1 MSARTRRA
9 RVVLAAAAA
18 LAGALGAAPAGAAP
32 LAHREVLPNG
42 IVLLVAERP
51 AVPIVAVRL
60 LTRAGAAFDPDDRAG
75 LANLTSAVL
84 TRGTAKRTGPEIDSA
99 IEFVG
104 GSLEAAAGRDS
115 LTVAVSV
122 QKKDFALGLD
132 LMSEVVLS
140 PTFPAAEVTRKVAEI
155 RAAIQRSEED
165 PGTLATRALSR
176 LVYPGHPYGRPVEGT
191 RESVGRLTRDD
202 IVKFY
207 ARHARPDATVVAVV
221 GAVTVDEARREITAR
236 LGSWA
241 RPSDPPPSI
250 TPPTTAM
257 VPRDETIKRELTQS
271 TLMFGRRAVRQTDP
285 DYFPLSVAS
294 YVLGGGSTSRLYT
307 KVREESGLAY
317 AVYSWVSPA
326 RYGAAFAVSAQT
338 RTAEVPKVVTMIRE
352 ELARMTREPVSDR
365 ELTLAKQYLIGSFPF
380 RLDTSSKVADFL
392 AAVEDQGLGLD
403 YADRYKERIGRV
415 TAKDIQDVATKYFPP
430 AGFSLVTVGEIK

>member
-1 MSARTRRA
+1 MSSRASRTGIA
-9 RVVLAAAAA
+9 LAAVAA
-18 LAGALGAAPAGAAP
+18 LVTALGARPAGAAP

-75 LANLTSAVL
+75 LANLTSALL

-104 GSLEAAAGRDS
+104 GSLEAAAGRDG
-115 LTVAVSV
+115 LTVALAV
-122 QKKDFALGLD
+122 QKKDLSLGLD
-132 LMSEVVLS
+132 LLSEVVLS

-155 RAAIQRSEED
+155 QAAIQRSEED

-176 LVYPGHPYGRPVEGT
+176 LVYPNHPYGRPVEGT
-191 RESVGRLTRDD
+191 RESVARLTRDD
-202 IVKFY
+202 VVKFY
-207 ARHARPDATVVAVV
+207 GRHARPDATVVAVV
-221 GAVTVDEARREITAR
+221 GAVTVDEARREIIAR

-241 RPSDPPPSI
+241 RPSDPPPPL

-257 VPRDETIKRELTQS
+257 TPREETIKRELTQS

-294 YVLGGGSTSRLYT
+294 YVLGGGSASRLYT
-307 KVREESGLAY
+307 RVREESGLAY
-317 AVYSWVSPA
+317 AVHSWVSPA

-338 RTAEVPKVVTMIRE
+338 RTAEAPKVVAMIRE
-352 ELARMTREPVSDR
+352 ELARMTREQVSNR
-365 ELTLAKQYLIGSFPF
+365 ELSLAKQYLIGSFPF

-415 TAKDIQDVATKYFPP
+415 TAKDVQDVAAKYFPP
-430 AGFSLVTVGEIK
+430 ASFSLVTVGEIK

>member
-1 MSARTRRA
+1 MNARAGRTRIA
-9 RVVLAAAAA
+9 LAAVVA
-18 LAGALGAAPAGAAP
+18 LAGALGSRPAVAAP

-60 LTRAGAAFDPDDRAG
+60 LTRAGAVFDPEDRAG
-75 LANLTSAVL
+75 LANLTGALL

-115 LTVAVSV
+115 LTVALSV
-122 QKKDFALGLD
+122 QKKDFSLGLD
-132 LMSEVVLS
+132 LLSEVVLS

-155 RAAIQRSEED
+155 QAAIQRSNED

-176 LVYPGHPYGRPVEGT
+176 LVYPSHPYGRPVEGT
-191 RESVGRLTRDD
+191 RESVARLTRDD
-202 IVKFY
+202 VVKFY
-207 ARHARPDATVVAVV
+207 ARQARPDATVVAVV

-250 TPPTTAM
+250 TPPTVAM
-257 VPRDETIKRELTQS
+257 TPHEETIKRELTQS
-271 TLMFGRRAVRQTDP
+271 TLMFGRRAVRQMEP

-307 KVREESGLAY
+307 RVREESGLAY

-338 RTAEVPKVVTMIRE
+338 RTAEVPKVVVMIRE
-352 ELARMTREPVSDR
+352 ELARMTREPVSER
-365 ELTLAKQYLIGSFPF
+365 ELALAKQYLIGSFPF

-392 AAVEDQGLGLD
+392 AAIEDQGLGLD

-415 TAKDIQDVATKYFPP
+415 TVRDVQDVATKYYPP
-430 AGFSLVTVGEIK
+430 ASFSLVTVGEIK

>member
-1 MSARTRRA
+1 MNARAGRTRIA
-9 RVVLAAAAA
+9 LAAVVA
-18 LAGALGAAPAGAAP
+18 LAGALGSGPAVAAP

-60 LTRAGAAFDPDDRAG
+60 LTRAGAVFDSEDRAG
-75 LANLTSAVL
+75 LANLTGALL

-104 GSLEAAAGRDS
+104 GSLEAAAGRDN
-115 LTVAVSV
+115 LTVALSV
-122 QKKDFALGLD
+122 QKKDFSLGLD
-132 LMSEVVLS
+132 LLSEVVLS

-155 RAAIQRSEED
+155 QAAIQRSNED

-176 LVYPGHPYGRPVEGT
+176 LVYPSHPYGRPVEGT
-191 RESVGRLTRDD
+191 RESVARLTRDD
-202 IVKFY
+202 VVKFY
-207 ARHARPDATVVAVV
+207 ARQARPDATVVAVV

-250 TPPTTAM
+250 TPPTVAM
-257 VPRDETIKRELTQS
+257 TPHEETIKRELTQS
-271 TLMFGRRAVRQTDP
+271 TLMFGRRAVRQTEP

-307 KVREESGLAY
+307 RVREESGLAY

-338 RTAEVPKVVTMIRE
+338 RTAEVPKVVVMIRE
-352 ELARMTREPVSDR
+352 ELARMTREPVSER
-365 ELTLAKQYLIGSFPF
+365 ELALAKQYLIGSFPF

-392 AAVEDQGLGLD
+392 AAIEDQGLGLD

-415 TAKDIQDVATKYFPP
+415 TVRDVQDVATKYFPP
-430 AGFSLVTVGEIK
+430 ASFSLVTVGEIK

>member
-1 MSARTRRA
+1 MSSRAYRTGIA
-9 RVVLAAAAA
+9 LAAVAA
-18 LAGALGAAPAGAAP
+18 LVTALGARPAGAAP

-60 LTRAGAAFDPDDRAG
+60 LTRAGAAFDPDDGAG

-104 GSLEAAAGRDS
+104 GSLEAAAGRDG
-115 LTVAVSV
+115 LTVALAV
-122 QKKDFALGLD
+122 QKKDFSLGLD
-132 LMSEVVLS
+132 LLSEIVLS
-140 PTFPAAEVTRKVAEI
+140 PTFPAAEVARKVAEI
-155 RAAIQRSEED
+155 QAAIQRSQED
-165 PGTLATRALSR
+165 PGTLATRALTR
-176 LVYPGHPYGRPVEGT
+176 LVYPNHPYGRPVEGT
-191 RESVGRLTRDD
+191 RESVARLTRDD
-202 IVKFY
+202 VVKFY
-207 ARHARPDATVVAVV
+207 GRHARPDATVVAVV
-221 GAVTVDEARREITAR
+221 GAVTVDEARREIIAR

-257 VPRDETIKRELTQS
+257 TPREETIKRELTQS

-294 YVLGGGSTSRLYT
+294 YVLGGGSASRLYT
-307 KVREESGLAY
+307 RVREESGLAY
-317 AVYSWVSPA
+317 AVHSWVSPA

-338 RTAEVPKVVTMIRE
+338 RTAEAPKVVAMIRE
-352 ELARMTREPVSDR
+352 ELARMTREQVSNR
-365 ELTLAKQYLIGSFPF
+365 ELSLAKQYLIGSFPF

-415 TAKDIQDVATKYFPP
+415 TAKDVQDVAAKYFPP
-430 AGFSLVTVGEIK
+430 ASFSLVTVGEIK

>member
-1 MSARTRRA
+1 MNARAGRTRIA
-9 RVVLAAAAA
+9 LAAVVA
-18 LAGALGAAPAGAAP
+18 LAGAVGSGPAVAAP

-60 LTRAGAAFDPDDRAG
+60 LTRAGAVFDPEDRAG
-75 LANLTSAVL
+75 LAHLTSALL

-115 LTVAVSV
+115 LTVALSV
-122 QKKDFALGLD
+122 QKKDFSLGLD
-132 LMSEVVLS
+132 LLSEVVLS

-155 RAAIQRSEED
+155 QAAIQRSNED

-176 LVYPGHPYGRPVEGT
+176 LVYPSHPYGRPVEGT
-191 RESVGRLTRDD
+191 RESVARLTRDD
-202 IVKFY
+202 VVKFY
-207 ARHARPDATVVAVV
+207 ARQARPDATVVAVV

-250 TPPTTAM
+250 TPPTVAM
-257 VPRDETIKRELTQS
+257 TPHEETIKRELTQS
-271 TLMFGRRAVRQTDP
+271 TLMFGRRAVRQTEP

-307 KVREESGLAY
+307 RVRDESGLAY

-338 RTAEVPKVVTMIRE
+338 RTAEVPKVVVMIRE
-352 ELARMTREPVSDR
+352 ELARMTREPVSER
-365 ELTLAKQYLIGSFPF
+365 ELALAKQYLIGSFPF

-392 AAVEDQGLGLD
+392 AAIEDQGLGLD

-415 TAKDIQDVATKYFPP
+415 TVRDVQDVATKYFPP
-430 AGFSLVTVGEIK
+430 ASFSLVTVGEIK

>member
-1 MSARTRRA
+1 MNARAGRTRIA
-9 RVVLAAAAA
+9 LAAVVA
-18 LAGALGAAPAGAAP
+18 LAGAVGSGPAVAAP

-60 LTRAGAAFDPDDRAG
+60 LTRAGAVFDPEDRAG
-75 LANLTSAVL
+75 LAHLTSALL

-115 LTVAVSV
+115 LTVALSV
-122 QKKDFALGLD
+122 QKKDFSLGLD
-132 LMSEVVLS
+132 LLSEVVLS

-155 RAAIQRSEED
+155 QAAIQRSNED

-176 LVYPGHPYGRPVEGT
+176 LVYPSHPYGRPVEGT
-191 RESVGRLTRDD
+191 RESVARLTRDD
-202 IVKFY
+202 VVKFY
-207 ARHARPDATVVAVV
+207 ARQARPDATVVAVV

-250 TPPTTAM
+250 TPPTVAM
-257 VPRDETIKRELTQS
+257 TPHEETIKRELTQS
-271 TLMFGRRAVRQTDP
+271 TLMFGRRAVRQTEP

-307 KVREESGLAY
+307 RVREESGLAY

-338 RTAEVPKVVTMIRE
+338 RTAEVPKVVVMIRE
-352 ELARMTREPVSDR
+352 ELARMTREPVSER
-365 ELTLAKQYLIGSFPF
+365 ELALAKQYLIGSFPF

-392 AAVEDQGLGLD
+392 AAIEDQGLGLD

-415 TAKDIQDVATKYFPP
+415 TVRDVQDVATKYFPP
-430 AGFSLVTVGEIK
+430 ASFSLVTVGEIK

>member
-1 MSARTRRA
+1 MNARAGRTRIA
-9 RVVLAAAAA
+9 LAAVVA
-18 LAGALGAAPAGAAP
+18 LAGAVGSGPAVAAP

-60 LTRAGAAFDPDDRAG
+60 LTRAGAVFDPEDRAG
-75 LANLTSAVL
+75 LANLTGALL

-115 LTVAVSV
+115 LTVALSV
-122 QKKDFALGLD
+122 QKKDFSLGLD
-132 LMSEVVLS
+132 LLSEVVLS

-155 RAAIQRSEED
+155 QAAIQRSNED

-176 LVYPGHPYGRPVEGT
+176 LVYPSHPYGRPVEGT
-191 RESVGRLTRDD
+191 RESVARLTRDD
-202 IVKFY
+202 VVKFY
-207 ARHARPDATVVAVV
+207 ARQARPDATVVAVV

-250 TPPTTAM
+250 TPPTVAM
-257 VPRDETIKRELTQS
+257 TPHEETIKRELTQS
-271 TLMFGRRAVRQTDP
+271 TLMFGRRAVRQTEP

-307 KVREESGLAY
+307 RVRDESGLAY

-338 RTAEVPKVVTMIRE
+338 RTAEVPKVVVMIRE
-352 ELARMTREPVSDR
+352 ELARMTREPVSER
-365 ELTLAKQYLIGSFPF
+365 ELALAKQYLIGSFPF

-392 AAVEDQGLGLD
+392 AAIEDQGLGLD

-415 TAKDIQDVATKYFPP
+415 TVRDVQDVATKYFPP
-430 AGFSLVTVGEIK
+430 ASFSLVTVGEIK

>member
-1 MSARTRRA
+1 MNARAGRTRIA
-9 RVVLAAAAA
+9 LAAVVA
-18 LAGALGAAPAGAAP
+18 LAGALGSGPAVAAP

-60 LTRAGAAFDPDDRAG
+60 LTRAGAVFDPEDRAG
-75 LANLTSAVL
+75 LAHLTSALL

-104 GSLEAAAGRDS
+104 GSLEAAAGRDN
-115 LTVAVSV
+115 LTVALSV
-122 QKKDFALGLD
+122 QKKDFSLGLD
-132 LMSEVVLS
+132 LLSEVVLS

-155 RAAIQRSEED
+155 QAAIQRSNED

-176 LVYPGHPYGRPVEGT
+176 LVYPSHPYGRPVEGT
-191 RESVGRLTRDD
+191 RESVARLTRDD
-202 IVKFY
+202 VVKFY
-207 ARHARPDATVVAVV
+207 ARQARPDATVVAVV

-250 TPPTTAM
+250 TPPTVAM
-257 VPRDETIKRELTQS
+257 TPHEETIKRELTQS
-271 TLMFGRRAVRQTDP
+271 TLMFGRRAVRQTEP

-307 KVREESGLAY
+307 RVRDESGLAY

-338 RTAEVPKVVTMIRE
+338 RTAEVPKVVVMIRE
-352 ELARMTREPVSDR
+352 ELARMTREPVSER
-365 ELTLAKQYLIGSFPF
+365 ELALAKQYLIGSFPF

-392 AAVEDQGLGLD
+392 AAIEDQGLGLD

-415 TAKDIQDVATKYFPP
+415 TIRDVQDVATKYFPP
-430 AGFSLVTVGEIK
+430 ASFSLVTVGEIK

>member
-1 MSARTRRA
+1 MSARAGRTRIA
-9 RVVLAAAAA
+9 LAAVVA
-18 LAGALGAAPAGAAP
+18 LAGALGSGPAGAAP

-60 LTRAGAAFDPDDRAG
+60 LTRAGAAFEPEDRAG
-75 LANLTSAVL
+75 LASLTGALL

-115 LTVAVSV
+115 LTVALSV
-122 QKKDFALGLD
+122 QKKDFSLGLD
-132 LMSEVVLS
+132 LLSEVVLS

-155 RAAIQRSEED
+155 QAAIQRSNED

-191 RESVGRLTRDD
+191 RESVARLTRDD
-202 IVKFY
+202 VVKFY
-207 ARHARPDATVVAVV
+207 ARQARPDATVVAVV

-241 RPSDPPPSI
+241 RPSDPPPSF
-250 TPPTTAM
+250 TPPTVAM
-257 VPRDETIKRELTQS
+257 TPREETIKRELTQS
-271 TLMFGRRAVRQTDP
+271 TLMFGRRAIRQTEP

-307 KVREESGLAY
+307 RVREESGLAY

-338 RTAEVPKVVTMIRE
+338 RTAEVAKVVAMIRE
-352 ELARMTREPVSDR
+352 ELARMTREPVSER
-365 ELTLAKQYLIGSFPF
+365 ELALAKQYLIGSFPF

-392 AAVEDQGLGLD
+392 AAIEDQGLGLD

-415 TAKDIQDVATKYFPP
+415 TVRDVQDVATKYFPP
-430 AGFSLVTVGEIK
+430 ASFSLVTVGEIK

>member
-1 MSARTRRA
+1 MNARAGRTRIA
-9 RVVLAAAAA
+9 LAAVVA
-18 LAGALGAAPAGAAP
+18 LAGALGSRPAVAAP

-60 LTRAGAAFDPDDRAG
+60 LTRAGAVFDPEDRAG
-75 LANLTSAVL
+75 LAHLTSALL

-115 LTVAVSV
+115 LTVALSV
-122 QKKDFALGLD
+122 QKKDFSLGLD
-132 LMSEVVLS
+132 LLSEVVLS

-155 RAAIQRSEED
+155 QAAIQRSNED

-176 LVYPGHPYGRPVEGT
+176 LVYPSHPYGRPVEGT
-191 RESVGRLTRDD
+191 RESVARLTRDD
-202 IVKFY
+202 VVKFY
-207 ARHARPDATVVAVV
+207 ARQARPDATVVAVV

-250 TPPTTAM
+250 TPPTVAM
-257 VPRDETIKRELTQS
+257 TPHEETIKRELTQS
-271 TLMFGRRAVRQTDP
+271 TLMFGRRAVRQTEP

-307 KVREESGLAY
+307 RVRDESGLAY

-338 RTAEVPKVVTMIRE
+338 RTAEVPKVVVMIRE
-352 ELARMTREPVSDR
+352 ELARMTREPVSER
-365 ELTLAKQYLIGSFPF
+365 ELALAKQYLIGSFPF

-392 AAVEDQGLGLD
+392 AAIEDQGLGLD

-415 TAKDIQDVATKYFPP
+415 TIRDVQDVATKYFPP
-430 AGFSLVTVGEIK
+430 ASFSLVTVGEIK